1 MKTPVLESLLKRDS
15 NIGFKKF
22 LKTPIFKNICERLLL
37 EKIGN
42 ILYQNENKNTQARNG
57 VILYSNVNIM
67 FCFVFCFI

>member
-42 ILYQNENKNTQARNG
+42 ILYHKMKTKIHRLEMGLFFT
-57 VILYSNVNIM
+57 LM
-67 FCFVFCFI
+67 